1 LAYYLENRDKLK
13 AVPIDAG
20 NGPVAPT
27 VENVVAGKYVPLSR
41 PLFIYVSKKAYDTKP
56 YVRKFVHYYLDHVKD
71 LVREVGYVELPDEAY
86 ALAKERIE
94 RGITGSVFGGEGAKV
109 GVKITD
115 LLKLELER

>member
-27 VENVVAGKYVPLSR
+27 VENVIAGRYVPLSR
-41 PLFIYVSKKAYDTKP
+41 PVFIYVNRDAYRKKE
-56 YVRKFVHYYLDHVKD
+56 YVKRFVDYYLMHVKN

-86 ALAKERIE
+86 ELAKRRLEEDR
-94 RGITGSVFGGEGAKV
+94 TGSVFGGEGSTV

-115 LLKLELER
+115 LLKLEH